1 MPSDKDFNKLL
12 EKIYAKLENLNS
24 FEEADLFEIKN
35 KIREISATITSS
47 QVDGSL
53 EKLSNQLNDIED
65 GNISLKN
72 TISDLITTSSE
83 MIAKLSTTDENSIIK
98 LQTFL
103 TELAYQVA
111 SIKDD
116 IELGKNDAQKTLL
129 DGFKN
134 LEKSLKV
141 FQEDLSQKA
150 KNDFEGAN
158 LAFSKIIEEL
168 TEKITEIE
176 VQFQNY
182 NNSLTKEIISSIN
195 AIQTDATKINQHLE
209 NITNL
214 QNLALTNAE
223 YEEHQKEF
231 ELNQEESLS
240 KIKSELNELH
250 EKLSVE
256 IIEMLSK
263 ISSKEEMDSIKTA
276 IDENSDTL
284 NHEMSALRSF
294 IDDFK
299 ENSIEQ
305 TSFTIQ
311 EIKSYLESNKN
322 TDFVD
327 SIEKISTIYEN
338 ITAINKW
345 VSKIDEISKNVII
358 LNNKIDEEKET
369 SIDFN
374 DLAEKVDIVYENIS
388 ILNEWASKLD
398 KINKEIDSLNTKIDE
413 SNETTEDEEDLAN
426 KIDIIYEN
434 LSLLNNWIAK
444 IDSISEKVSLYS
456 EISNKVDEVSE
467 NVSNISTWGFKIED
481 IKNKLEELSNEFAIM
496 TSATKDD
503 TENYIYTLLDIE
515 SDFAKLHCQMDN
527 NSKTATEELQTLKD
541 QFDTLNEDISSISKR
556 TNKLI
561 LTSDDAN
568 KIFKNHVDRFQFLIE
583 DLSNKAAAFKPE
595 VQYTL
600 LENKINTIK
609 KITASNLT
617 SNQNLNEA
625 FILLA
630 EWVDSTGEVFSN
642 LKEGI
647 DNIQSQVENVQHQ
660 NIEIQND
667 LELEFIKDTISEI
680 TNKFTEQENT
690 ISSLETKIDVLEAKL
705 SLFDDK
711 FNKLD
716 DYFNAANTKMS
727 LLSDK
732 FDSLDSKIEGAT
744 KTEDTSEVKT
754 VLDFIASQVI
764 AANENSIN
772 NKVLNQKMEIMEH
785 QLSKFEKNIAK
796 LVSYL
801 EED

>member
-12 EKIYAKLENLNS
+12 EKIYAKLDNLNS

-35 KIREISATITSS
+35 KMREIIATLASS
-47 QVDGSL
+47 QVNDNL
-53 EKLSNQLNDIED
+53 EKLNTQLNDIED

-116 IELGKNDAQKTLL
+116 IELGKDNAQKTLL
-129 DGFKN
+129 EGFN
-134 LEKSLKV
+134 SLEKSLKQ

-150 KNDFEGAN
+150 KKDSEGAK

-168 TEKITEIE
+168 TEKITELE
-176 VQFQNY
+176 VQFKSY
-182 NNSLTKEIISSIN
+182 NNSLTNEIINSIN
-195 AIQTDATKINQHLE
+195 EIQTDTAEINQHLE

-231 ELNQEESLS
+231 ELSQEESLN
-240 KIKSELNELH
+240 KIKEELSELH
-250 EKLSVE
+250 EKLSIE
-256 IIEMLSK
+256 IVEMLNK
-263 ISSKEEMDSIKTA
+263 ISVKEEMDLVKSA

-284 NHEMSALRSF
+284 NNEMSALRSF

-299 ENSIEQ
+299 ESSIEQ
-305 TSFTIQ
+305 ASLTIQ
-311 EIKSYLESNKN
+311 EIKTYLENNKN

-327 SIEKISTIYEN
+327 SIEKINTIYAN

-345 VSKIDEISKNVII
+345 VSKIDEISKNVIS
-358 LNNKIDEEKET
+358 LNNKIDEEKEN

-374 DLAEKVDIVYENIS
+374 ELAEKVDIVYENVS
-388 ILNEWASKLD
+388 VLNEWALKLD
-398 KINKEIDSLNTKIDE
+398 KINKEIDSLNIKIDE
-413 SNETTEDEEDLAN
+413 SNEPTEDEEDVAN

-434 LSLLNNWIAK
+434 LSMLNNWIAK

-481 IKNKLEELSNEFAIM
+481 IKNRLEELSNEFAIM

-515 SDFAKLHCQMDN
+515 SDFAKLHCQLDN
-527 NSKTATEELQTLKD
+527 NSKIATEELQSFKD
-541 QFDTLNEDISSISKR
+541 QFDALNEDLSSISKR

-583 DLSNKAAAFKPE
+583 DLGNKAAAFKPE
-595 VQYTL
+595 MQYTL

-609 KITASNLT
+609 KLTASNLT

-630 EWVDSTGEVFSN
+630 GWIDSTGDVFSD

-647 DNIQSQVENVQHQ
+647 ENIQTQVENQ
-660 NIEIQND
+660 NIDAVETA
-667 LELEFIKDTISEI
+667 ETIETIESTLSEI
-680 TNKFTEQENT
+680 AGKFTEQQNT
-690 ISSLETKIDVLEAKL
+690 ISALETKIDVLEAKL
-705 SLFDDK
+705 SLFEDK
-711 FNKLD
+711 FSQFD
-716 DYFNAANTKMS
+716 DYFNASSAKISS
-727 LLSDK
+727 LADK
-732 FDSLDSKIEGAT
+732 FESLDSKLEIAT
-744 KTEDTSEVKT
+744 KEEDTSEVKT